1 MTNTKLLPLFS
12 KDQKMVDENMGNS
25 IKKLEFPLVKMLIII
40 TSNPDF
46 YIDCN
51 IYAINC
57 LLTQTT

>member
-1 MTNTKLLPLFS
+1 
-12 KDQKMVDENMGNS
+12 MVDENMGNS

-51 IYAINC
+51 IYAIIAY
-57 LLTQTT
+57 LHRPPKIYT